1 MLGSSSDRVYFI
13 GEVRGGLAGSC
24 FQSIEM
30 RRGSPKLHQGMAILS
45 DLREIQGGT
54 GGKIGAKRQR
64 GPIGGEDDAFEGI
77 ADENRVRTG
86 NRVDEVAARY

>member
-1 MLGSSSDRVYFI
+1 
-13 GEVRGGLAGSC
+13 
-24 FQSIEM
+24 
-30 RRGSPKLHQGMAILS
+30 MAILS